1 MKTVLTRS
9 AACAALL
16 MTAATCAQAQLVS
29 ESIAFTTSDL
39 VSVPGT
45 KVAPVYTGLGACDK
59 HAHHASKLGGDC
71 AVKATYTTATAGSLT
86 VSATDG
92 PDYDALAYMYQSTT
106 RTSAGLGAATGYVKT
121 KTGEF
126 VVVDD
131 TMALARKEQ
140 LTLSFAEPVKLES
153 AVMFPNDRSSHAI
166 THELDYFDGFSVS
179 VDGGP
184 FVEYSFDERNKV
196 NFCKPVEKAY
206 HAFIHPL
213 TPPSP
218 ICAPLTGSKFVF
230 GYAQKLSPER
240 YYIGGVTFKRVAPP
254 PVIQ

>member
-1 MKTVLTRS
+1 MKKTLIL
-9 AACAALL
+9 AASCAALF
-16 MTAATCAQAQLVS
+16 ASASAQAQTTP

-39 VSVPGT
+39 VTIPGAL
-45 KVAPVYTGLGACDK
+45 VAPVYTTLGKCDH
-59 HAHHASKLGGDC
+59 HAYHASKLGGEC
-71 AVKATYTTATAGSLT
+71 AAGATYTTATVGDLT

-92 PDYDALAYMYQSTT
+92 PDFDSLAYVYQSTT
-106 RTSAGLGAATGYVKT
+106 RTSAGLGVATGYVKK

-126 VVVDD
+126 DVVDG

-140 LTLSFAEPVKLES
+140 ITLSFAEPIVLQS
-153 AVMFPNDRSSHAI
+153 AVMFPNDRKSYSI
-166 THELDYFDGFSVS
+166 VHELDYFDGFSVS

-206 HAFIHPL
+206 HSFFHPF

-240 YYIGGVTFKRVAPP
+240 YYIGGITFTRVAPP
-254 PVIQ
+254 PVIE